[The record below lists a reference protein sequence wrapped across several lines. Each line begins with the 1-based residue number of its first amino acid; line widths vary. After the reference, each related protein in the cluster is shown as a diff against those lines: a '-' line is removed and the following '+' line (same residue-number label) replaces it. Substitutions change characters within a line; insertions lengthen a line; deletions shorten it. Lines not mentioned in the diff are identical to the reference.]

1 MATGT
6 IAGSH
11 SAHALQLAQ
20 QLVPAG
26 ERILAVYEPTQGADC
41 KGAAQ
46 HYTSTACVAIPG
58 MIFCCPCFC
67 AKFYAKW
74 NQPPR
79 VFILTESHLHK
90 AVAEQMQKGSVPLT
104 KVRVVEWGD
113 DEPTHHGIFCP
124 CGKVCCGPVPNVSVE
139 VSRGHPLATHGG
151 YNKRHD
157 GWQKHNLIVIYTED
171 NMEAGPVV
179 RAAVKAAKAGKAHAK
194 ADAKDA
200 AREQPPGPQQM
211 ERDAVQLVDG
221 DWQQLTDEQRAAAR
235 ALGYSQKKWDGDQH
249 VPLDDKS
256 WSELTKAQREA
267 ATTLGYTE
275 AAWDAESDS
284 SSA

>member
-46 HYTSTACVAIPG
+46 HYTSIACVAIPG

-104 KVRVVEWGD
+104 KVRGIEWGD
-113 DEPTHHGIFCP
+113 DGALS
-124 CGKVCCGPVPNVSVE
+124 GV
-139 VSRGHPLATHGG
+139 
-151 YNKRHD
+151 
-157 GWQKHNLIVIYTED
+157 W
-171 NMEAGPVV
+171 
-179 RAAVKAAKAGKAHAK
+179 HAK
-194 ADAKDA
+194 KV
-200 AREQPPGPQQM
+200 RHCFGF
-211 ERDAVQLVDG
+211 
-221 DWQQLTDEQRAAAR
+221 DE
-235 ALGYSQKKWDGDQH
+235 
-249 VPLDDKS
+249 LDNDH
-256 WSELTKAQREA
+256 A
-267 ATTLGYTE
+267 
-275 AAWDAESDS
+275 
-284 SSA
+284 